1 MIGGSLCRPPAVMLD
16 GMGRDDMRAADGD
29 RQQVADRLRAALDEG
44 RLDLHEY
51 DERLQRAYAAKTYGE
66 LDTLLTDLPATVP
79 AQQSRV
85 VPFGGAVPASVP
97 AGSAGHPDATR
108 RWLVETWNGYAGVVA
123 ICLAI
128 WLVTCVLS
136 TELLYFWPVWVAG
149 PWGAVLVW
157 QTVAG
162 LSSGEPERWA
172 TKQERERLAKERGAA
187 GPADP
192 GLEHGETR

>member
-1 MIGGSLCRPPAVMLD
+1 MLD
-16 GMGRDDMRAADGD
+16 GMGREDMRAADGD

-79 AQQSRV
+79 VQQSRV
-85 VPFGGAVPASVP
+85 VPYGGAVPASAP
-97 AGSAGHPDATR
+97 TGSAGRHPDGTR
-108 RWLVETWNGYAGVVA
+108 RWLVETWSSYAGVVA
-123 ICLAI
+123 VCLAI
-128 WLVTCVLS
+128 WLVTCVLN

-149 PWGAVLVW
+149 PWGGVLVW

-172 TKQERERLAKERGAA
+172 AKRERKRLAKEREAT

-192 GLEHGETR
+192 GLERGEAW